1 MSLSILFILML
12 YIIIFARLRR
22 KIVAINM
29 FLIWKLLDFRIF
41 LLYLLLTLKTII
53 LLKRLISCM
62 SFCALNILTM
72 SKLHINAI
80 IFIAL
85 ILCTLFVFFFLLVYA
100 INFIFLVDCRF
111 KSACLM
117 FILIVIFAIN
127 NKLYI
132 ILVYVFASCV
142 SFLILFTFFS

>member
-62 SFCALNILTM
+62 SFCALNILMM
-72 SKLHINAI
+72 SKLHINA

-127 NKLYI
+127 NELYI